1 MKKINNPNLMKQYMK
16 KYNLSDYFSQDVS
29 SHLNL
34 YFWKKGEHICR
45 EEENNDYLF
54 FFVDGKAKVY
64 TTLKNGKSLLIC
76 FYDDFNLIGSLE
88 MMDHRLSTASIQVIE
103 DSFCIGIKQR
113 AVQKYL
119 FGDVVFLQFILRS
132 LSTELERSTKN
143 SSINLLYPLENR
155 LASYLFATKEEP
167 DLAISAYPV
176 FNENLTSLAEL
187 LGTSYRHLHRSL
199 KVLAGKKV
207 INKTAHGFELIDLPQ
222 LEELAADL
230 YH

>member
-1 MKKINNPNLMKQYMK
+1 MKKINQPTLMKQYME
-16 KYNLSDYFSQDVS
+16 KYHLTDYFSQDVS

-199 KVLAGKKV
+199 KVLADKKV

>member
-1 MKKINNPNLMKQYMK
+1 MEKINHPKLLNHYMK
-16 KYNLSDYFSQDVS
+16 KYNLSDYFSKDVS

-103 DSFCIGIKQR
+103 DSFCIGIKQS
-113 AVQKYL
+113 AVHRYL
-119 FGDVVFLQFILRS
+119 LEDVVFLQFILRS
-132 LSTELERSTKN
+132 LSIELERSTKN

-167 DLAISAYPV
+167 NLDISIYPI

-199 KVLAGKKV
+199 KVLADKKV
-207 INKTAHGFELIDLPQ
+207 INKAAHGFELIDLPQ
-222 LEELAADL
+222 LEELAAEL

>member
-1 MKKINNPNLMKQYMK
+1 MEKINNTKLLNQYMK
-16 KYNLSDYFSQDVS
+16 KYNLSDYFSKDVS

-103 DSFCIGIKQR
+103 DAYCLGIKQS
-113 AVQKYL
+113 AVHKYL
-119 FGDVVFLQFILRS
+119 LEDVVFLQFILRT
-132 LSTELERSTKN
+132 LSVELERSTKN

-155 LASYLFATKEEP
+155 LASYLFATKQKISLDEET
-167 DLAISAYPV
+167 YPL
-176 FNENLTSLAEL
+176 FNENLTLLAEL

-199 KVLAGKKV
+199 NVLIEKKV
-207 INKTAHGFELIDLPQ
+207 IRKTTKGFELINLPK

>member
-1 MKKINNPNLMKQYMK
+1 MKKINQPTLMKQYME
-16 KYNLSDYFSQDVS
+16 KYHLTDYFSQDVS

-103 DSFCIGIKQR
+103 DSYCIGIKQQ
-113 AVQKYL
+113 AVQQYL
-119 FGDVVFLQFILRS
+119 LGDVVFLQFILRS

-167 DLAISAYPV
+167 VLAISAYPV

-199 KVLAGKKV
+199 KVLADKKV
-207 INKTAHGFELIDLPQ
+207 INKTAYGFELIDLPQ